1 MDRGKLFQDLFEAY
15 KIVMNG
21 HSAREA
27 QEAAIRTWNSLKTE
41 TKDNQ
46 GELGCRIKDKI
57 VELQSKGRKQKATLM
72 TFWCNIPVKKTSDS
86 ESGPSSSQQ
95 LDQSAAGK

>member
-1 MDRGKLFQDLFEAY
+1 MDRGKLYKELFEAY

-27 QEAAIRTWNSLKTE
+27 QEAAICTWNSYKTE
-41 TKDNQ
+41 TKDNP
-46 GELGCRIKDKI
+46 GELERRIKDKI

-72 TFWCNIPVKKTSDS
+72 TYWCNIPVKKTSDS
-86 ESGPSSSQQ
+86 ETEPSSSVQ
-95 LDQSAAGK
+95 DQSAAGK